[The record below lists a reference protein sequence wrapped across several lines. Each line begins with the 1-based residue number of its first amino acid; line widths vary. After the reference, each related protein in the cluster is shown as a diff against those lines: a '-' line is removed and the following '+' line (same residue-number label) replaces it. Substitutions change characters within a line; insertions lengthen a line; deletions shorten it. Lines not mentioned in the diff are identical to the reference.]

1 MEAHMAHLENDA
13 AMRSCIDEC
22 QSCHEVCVETVT
34 HCLSIS
40 GEHAGAEHIRTLIDC
55 AQICATSAD
64 FMLRGSLAHGDV
76 CEVCADI
83 CDACAESCEQLE
95 GAEMKRCADQC
106 RRCAES
112 CREMA
117 KMSTSATA

>member
-1 MEAHMAHLENDA
+1 MAHLESNA

-22 QSCHEVCVETVT
+22 QSCHEVCVETLA
-34 HCLSIS
+34 HCLAMG
-40 GEHAGAEHIRTLIDC
+40 GEHAEAEHITMLMDC
-55 AQICATSAD
+55 AQICTSSAD
-64 FMLRGSLAHGDV
+64 FMLRGSSLHAGV
-76 CEVCADI
+76 CGVCADI
-83 CDACAESCEQLE
+83 CEECAESCEALE

-117 KMSTSATA
+117 KMGSSATA

>member
-1 MEAHMAHLENDA
+1 MAQVENNA

-22 QSCHEVCVETVT
+22 QSCHEVCVETT
-34 HCLSIS
+34 AHCLSMG
-40 GEHAGAEHIRTLIDC
+40 GEHVEAGHLRTMMDC

-64 FMLRGSLAHGDV
+64 FMLRGSPLHAGVCGVCAEV
-76 CEVCADI
+76 CEE
-83 CDACAESCEQLE
+83 CAESCDALE

-117 KMSTSATA
+117 KTGSAASA

>member
-1 MEAHMAHLENDA
+1 MAHLESNA

-22 QSCHEVCVETVT
+22 QSCHEVCVETLT
-34 HCLSIS
+34 HCLSMA
-40 GEHAGAEHIRTLIDC
+40 GKHAEAEHITTLMDC
-55 AQICATSAD
+55 AQICTASAD
-64 FMLRGSLAHGDV
+64 FMLRGSAFHADV
-76 CEVCADI
+76 CGVCADI
-83 CDACAESCEQLE
+83 CDECAESCDALE

-117 KMSTSATA
+117 KMGSNATA

>member
-1 MEAHMAHLENDA
+1 MAHVESNA

-22 QSCHEVCVETVT
+22 QSCHEVCVETIT
-34 HCLSIS
+34 HCLSM
-40 GEHAGAEHIRTLIDC
+40 GGKHAEAEHIRTLMDC
-55 AQICATSAD
+55 AQICTTSAD
-64 FMLRGSLAHGDV
+64 FMLRGSSSHS
-76 CEVCADI
+76 DI
-83 CDACAESCEQLE
+83 CDACADICDDCADSCEALD

-117 KMSTSATA
+117 KMPHPARST

>member
-1 MEAHMAHLENDA
+1 MVHVESNA
-13 AMRSCIDEC
+13 AMRSCIDAC
-22 QSCHEVCVETVT
+22 QSCHEVCVETIT
-34 HCLSIS
+34 HCLSMG
-40 GEHAGAEHIRTLIDC
+40 GEHVEAEHMRTLADC

-64 FMLRGSLAHGDV
+64 FMLRGSSSHPDV
-76 CEVCADI
+76 CDVCADI
-83 CDACAESCEQLE
+83 CDECAESCEALK

-117 KMSTSATA
+117 KLGSTASA